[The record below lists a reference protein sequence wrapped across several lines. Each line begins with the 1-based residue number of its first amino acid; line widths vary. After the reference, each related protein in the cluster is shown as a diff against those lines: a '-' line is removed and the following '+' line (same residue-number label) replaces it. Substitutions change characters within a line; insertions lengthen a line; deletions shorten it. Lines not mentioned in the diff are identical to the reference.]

1 MYCKARQYSD
11 EMVCHE
17 CNLRW
22 DVNDQYPPDCFQ
34 GKSSGKEEDREYL
47 KDKKPSKASK
57 EVGLIALLTAKLACY
72 EPNSSTVK
80 AGLDFLNRRS

>member
-11 EMVCHE
+11 EKVCHE

-22 DVNDQYPPDCFQ
+22 DMNDQYPPKCMQ
-34 GKSSGKEEDREYL
+34 GKTNK
-47 KDKKPSKASK
+47 KASK

-72 EPNSSTVK
+72 EPDSSTVK
-80 AGLDFLNRRS
+80 AGLDFLDGRR